1 MRIVLNK
8 HGGVGMGT
16 THLES
21 VPLPSL
27 VIDRAPS
34 LSYARENIAQHNR
47 NPPLHPSPLI
57 VRFSL
62 GQVGPPEVLT

>member
-8 HGGVGMGT
+8 HGGIGMGT
-16 THLES
+16 TYLES
-21 VPLPSL
+21 IPLPSL
-27 VIDRAPS
+27 IIDRAPS
-34 LSYARENIAQHNR
+34 GENITPHDR